1 MKKLF
6 FLTCIFILFAAN
18 LVAQKTDNQK
28 IIINGMV
35 VDSISGRSIEYP
47 TVALFTDSLKLLK
60 AVAGGAD
67 GKFTIEAPKDGKYI
81 LSASMIGYTNSKS
94 TIILDNTKKRVDVG
108 KISLLEGMQIKE
120 VTVVGI
126 KPLIKNEP
134 DKLTYNLESDPQTAS
149 SAIVDI
155 LRKVPMLSVD
165 GEDIVRLNGE
175 TNFKVLV
182 NGKSSGMLVKNFKD
196 AIKAMPASSI
206 KSIEVI
212 TNPPA
217 KYDAEGLGGIINI
230 ITNKKTTEGYN
241 GSLNAGVTTLGGFNG
256 GGYISAQVGKFALS
270 TNVYTGKSVSR
281 KGTSLSES
289 ENYLSTDY
297 RYSKSLGSYDS
308 DNIFTNIGIEASY
321 ELDSLNLF
329 TLSGWGYLGD
339 SKANG
344 STQTQTYNENHI
356 LTRKYRNISESTYGY
371 GSGSG
376 SLSYQRTF
384 KKPDQNLTI
393 SYSLD
398 MSPMSTD
405 ITTAIDPDLNYIAYS
420 QHSLNNAMGTEHTA
434 QVDYYDPLSKKH
446 FIETGVKYILRQN
459 TSETKVTRYDQVSST
474 WIDDLS
480 KVNDLDYDQH
490 IISMYGGYLYKLKA
504 FTAKAGF
511 RMEYTINDGLSKSQQ
526 GNVPFTNKQFDIVP
540 YINLTYMLKK
550 ANVLSFSFT
559 QRLNRPG
566 IWYLNPYV
574 NDSDPMNISYGNPDL
589 QTVRRNSISFG
600 YRKSS
605 QKWNLALNLGG
616 DFTKNNIESIQIV
629 DASGVRISTYENI
642 GKNSNIR
649 LNVNYSYRAGEKLN
663 VYVNGSFAYTTI
675 SSEEKNL
682 KNSGFNYNG
691 GFGGS
696 MALWKKATV
705 NINGYVYGGNISL
718 QSKYPVNYTTSI
730 GLSQR
735 FFKDKLTLSAYV
747 REPFSKIKT
756 YSYDSSDNTYKMHS
770 ESSTYQRSANFSL
783 FWRFGKFN
791 VNLKKARR
799 SSTDDKM
806 TGGAATGG
814 TTTP

>member
-6 FLTCIFILFAAN
+6 FLTCLFILFAAN
-18 LVAQKTDNQK
+18 LIAQKADNPK
-28 IIINGMV
+28 ITITGMV
-35 VDSISGRSIEYP
+35 VDSTSGRSIEYP

-67 GKFTIEAPKDGKYI
+67 GKFIIEAPKSGKYI

-94 TIILDNTKKRVDVG
+94 EIVLDNIKKKVEVG

-165 GEDIVRLNGE
+165 GEDVVRLNGE

-217 KYDAEGLGGIINI
+217 KYDAEGVGGIINI

-241 GSLNAGVTTLGGFNG
+241 GSLNGGATTLGGFNG

-281 KGTSLSES
+281 KSTSLSES

-297 RYSKSLGSYDS
+297 RYSKSQGGFDS

-321 ELDSLNLF
+321 ELDSLNLL

-339 SKANG
+339 SK
-344 STQTQTYNENHI
+344 STSITRNDTYNANHI
-356 LTRKYRNISESTYGY
+356 LSRKYTNTSESTYGY

-393 SYSLD
+393 AYSLD
-398 MSPMSTD
+398 LSPMSTD
-405 ITTAIDPDLNYIAYS
+405 ITNTIDPELNYIAYS
-420 QHSLNNAMGTEHTA
+420 QHSVNDAMGTEHTA
-434 QVDYYDPLSKKH
+434 QIDYYDPLSKKH

-459 TSETKVTRYDQVSST
+459 TSETNVTRYDEATGT
-474 WIDDLS
+474 WIEDLS

-511 RMEYTINDGLSKSQQ
+511 RMEYTINDGLSKSAE
-526 GNVPFTNKQFDIVP
+526 GDIPFTNKQFDVVP
-540 YINLTYMLKK
+540 YINFTYMLKK
-550 ANVLSFSFT
+550 ANVLSLSFT

-589 QTVRRNSISFG
+589 QTVRRNSISLG

-605 QKWNLALNLGG
+605 QKWNLGLNLSG
-616 DFTKNNIESIQIV
+616 DFTKNNIENIRRV

-642 GKNSNIR
+642 GKNSNLR
-649 LNVNYSYRAGEKLN
+649 LNINYSYRAGEKLN
-663 VYVNGSFAYTTI
+663 VYINGSVAYTTI
-675 SSEEKNL
+675 SSAAMNL
-682 KNSGFNYNG
+682 ENSGFSYQG

-696 MALWKKATV
+696 IGLWKKATV
-705 NINGYVYGGNISL
+705 NINGFVYGGNISL
-718 QSKYPVNYTTSI
+718 QSRYPVNYTTSI
-730 GLSQR
+730 GISQR
-735 FFKDKLTLSAYV
+735 FFKDKLTFSAYV
-747 REPFSKIKT
+747 REPFSKAKT
-756 YSYDSSDNTYKMHS
+756 YSYDSSDNTYKMHG
-770 ESSTYQRSANFSL
+770 ESTMIQRSANFSL

-791 VNLKKARR
+791 VNVKKARK
-799 SSTDDKM
+799 SATDDKM
-806 TGGAATGG
+806 TGGATTGG